1 MHESGFGRAGH
12 MLMPFASHGRTMTLD
27 RLLVAVGP
35 GDDDRVGP
43 LAATTTDIAGPA
55 GAAVTLAHVFTE
67 QEYEDARDRLGGEPG
82 DEVTPDAVARRH
94 ATIRALGDA
103 LDDAGIDHDVA
114 GRVGKHGEAIVSLA
128 SDADTDLAVVGGRR
142 RSPTGKAVFGSTAQ
156 TVLLSAP
163 CPVTF
168 VRSDH

>member
-1 MHESGFGRAGH
+1 
-12 MLMPFASHGRTMTLD
+12 MLMPFASHGEDMTLD
-27 RLLVAVGP
+27 RVLVAVGP
-35 GDDDRVGP
+35 TDDDRVEP
-43 LAATTTDIAGPA
+43 LAETTTDIAGA
-55 GAAVTLAHVFTE
+55 VGASVTLAHVFTE
-67 QEYEDARDRLGGEPG
+67 GEYETARDRLGGEPG
-82 DEVTPDAVARRH
+82 DEVTADSVARRH

-103 LDDAGIDHDVA
+103 LDDAGVDYEVA
-114 GRVGKHGEAIVSLA
+114 GRVGEHGESIVALA
-128 SDADTDLAVVGGRR
+128 DEVDADLAVVGGRQ

>member
-1 MHESGFGRAGH
+1 
-12 MLMPFASHGRTMTLD
+12 MTLD
-27 RLLVAVGP
+27 RVLVAVGP
-35 GDDDRVGP
+35 SDDDRVGP
-43 LAATTTDIAGPA
+43 LADTTTDIAGPA
-55 GAAVTLAHVFTE
+55 GASVTLAHVFTDA
-67 QEYEDARDRLGGEPG
+67 EYGDARANLGGEPG

-94 ATIRALGDA
+94 ATIRDLADA
-103 LDDAGIDHDVA
+103 LEDAGVDYEIA
-114 GRVGKHGEAIVSLA
+114 GRVGSHGEQIVALA
-128 SDADTDLAVVGGRR
+128 DEVGADLAIVGGRQ